1 MIFWIAS
8 YPKSGNTW
16 LRSLLASYYYSKD
29 GSFDQILLKKID
41 QFPEKKYFRDFN
53 YNPKVVTDTSRFWIP
68 AQENINLDKNIKF
81 FKTHNIL
88 GSINGSNFTNK
99 KNTIGAIY
107 IVRDPRNVI
116 TSFKNH
122 YDFTLEEAYNA
133 MTNKHYYIYQSEN
146 HDDFG
151 DFQFIS
157 SWEKN
162 YQSWKKQNIFKIKII
177 KYEDLLNETFYT
189 FRDIILFINH
199 VCGYENDFQKDKAK
213 TSIQSTS
220 FSNLKNIEI
229 KQGFIEAVKSK
240 KSNTKIPFFHL
251 GADNDWKKILNS
263 EFQDKIVNEFNIGLK
278 ELGYI

>member
-29 GSFDQILLKKID
+29 GNFNQILLKKIN
-41 QFPEKKYFRDFN
+41 QFPEKKYFKDFD
-53 YNPKVVTDTSRFWIP
+53 YNPKVLTDTSRFWIT
-68 AQENINLDKNIKF
+68 AQEKINLDKNIKF

-88 GSINGSNFTNK
+88 GSINGCNFTNK

-107 IVRDPRNVI
+107 VVRDPRNVV

-122 YDFTLEEAYNA
+122 YDFTLEQAYSA
-133 MTNKHYYIYQSEN
+133 MINKNHYIYRFEN
-146 HDDFG
+146 PNDFS

-162 YQSWKKQNIFKIKII
+162 YQSWKKQNIFEIKIV

-189 FRDIILFINH
+189 FKDIILFINQI
-199 VCGYENDFQKDKAK
+199 CGNKDSFQREKAK
-213 TSIQSTS
+213 KSIQSTS
-220 FSNLKNIEI
+220 FSKLKNIEI
-229 KQGFIEAVKSK
+229 KEGFIEAVKSK
-240 KSNTKIPFFHL
+240 KNNSKIPFFHL
-251 GADNDWKKILNS
+251 GADNDWKKMLNLDV
-263 EFQDKIVNEFNIGLK
+263 QDKILKEFNVSLK
-278 ELGYI
+278 ALGYI